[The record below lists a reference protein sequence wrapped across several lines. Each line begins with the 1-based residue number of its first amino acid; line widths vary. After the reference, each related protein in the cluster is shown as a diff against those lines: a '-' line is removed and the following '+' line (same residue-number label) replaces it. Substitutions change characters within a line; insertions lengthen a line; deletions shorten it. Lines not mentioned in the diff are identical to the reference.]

1 MSCGSSSI
9 SDTRSWGIWAP
20 SSLPNPPTG
29 ARAAARQQ
37 WQHCLHPPDL
47 LGDAQSASDSQ
58 MGSMG
63 EKYTSRKA
71 GTLDCLCHMEVE
83 RLKIIPS
90 AVSWMDGGHLPL
102 LPGVL
107 CHLQLQRWGEP
118 QLPRAQ
124 QSPAQW
130 ACGLQENTVPGRV
143 TLSHCDTTSFSSSL
157 AKQYKPCYTLK

>member
-9 SDTRSWGIWAP
+9 SDTSSWGIWAP

-29 ARAAARQQ
+29 ARAAAWQQ

-47 LGDAQSASDSQ
+47 LGDAQSALDSQ

-71 GTLDCLCHMEVE
+71 GTLDYPCHMEVE

-90 AVSWMDGGHLPL
+90 AVSWMGGGHLPAFATRRL
-102 LPGVL
+102 VSPPAPEVGGSISCPGHSNPLTSEPVGSRRIL
-107 CHLQLQRWGEP
+107 SLGESHSAIVTPCPSP
-118 QLPRAQ
+118 QAL
-124 QSPAQW
+124 
-130 ACGLQENTVPGRV
+130 
-143 TLSHCDTTSFSSSL
+143 SSSTSL
-157 AKQYKPCYTLK
+157 AVQ